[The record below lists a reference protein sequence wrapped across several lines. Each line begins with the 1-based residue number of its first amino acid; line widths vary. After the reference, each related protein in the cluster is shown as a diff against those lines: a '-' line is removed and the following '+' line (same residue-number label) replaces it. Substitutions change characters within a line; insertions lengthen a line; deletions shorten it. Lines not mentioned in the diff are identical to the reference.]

1 MDATANTFTKQ
12 SNARRA
18 AEAMIAKGTA
28 PASEYVIKRI
38 DNPGRRDNNRF
49 EIVWRTEEAETAVT
63 EADVAAAEENWSR
76 PATGE
81 VESEIA
87 GEEFPCER
95 CDRREA
101 CQDAGLCLQG
111 QTYTAPT
118 TTEAIE
124 AELAA
129 PAEGADPFARI
140 RASEEIQAL
149 GTTPEKYWYGETPAS
164 TEAAAEPAAAPGGRE
179 TGEAAPQPA
188 PSAEAAPERTPAPAE
203 GEPEPEFPV
212 GAYVHVQMG
221 KLRIRAGHITQRV
234 GHANRRV
241 HLLGAAEG
249 VTQLVNLAQLY
260 RVEEKPMP
268 PEEPK
273 PARQSRRDRA
283 PAAPQGSRSRY
294 GIDPDLIAAGRL
306 PDKAPEVTSAANRRY
321 QTHFDKL
328 LALATAGDWDGVRK
342 YEITGSNSYSKMVAR
357 YRQDLLAVH
366 AAQQTAAAQPEYG
379 Q

>member
-1 MDATANTFTKQ
+1 MDTTAATFTKRH
-12 SNARRA
+12 NAKRA

-87 GEEFPCER
+87 GEEFPCEQ
-95 CDRREA
+95 CV
-101 CQDAGLCLQG
+101 QG
-111 QTYTAPT
+111 QHYTAPT
-118 TTEAIE
+118 TDEIATEIE
-124 AELAA
+124 TATAE
-129 PAEGADPFARI
+129 ADPFARI
-140 RASEEIQAL
+140 YAREEIEAL
-149 GTTPEKYWYGETPAS
+149 GTTPEKYGFQPIVRPAHGA
-164 TEAAAEPAAAPGGRE
+164 TEPVTADAAPAAAPE
-179 TGEAAPQPA
+179 DDAALPPA
-188 PSAEAAPERTPAPAE
+188 PSAGEAASTDS
-203 GEPEPEFPV
+203 EPELDPFPV
-212 GAYVHVQMG
+212 GAYVHVQLG
-221 KLRIRAGHITQRV
+221 RLRIRAGHITQHV
-234 GHANRRV
+234 GNANRRV

-249 VTQLVNLAQLY
+249 VTQLVDVAQLY

-273 PARQSRRDRA
+273 PARQPSRGRA
-283 PAAPQGSRSRY
+283 LAAPQGSRSRY
-294 GIDPDLIAAGRL
+294 GIGSDLIAAGRL

-328 LALATAGDWDGVRK
+328 HELATAGDWDGVRK
-342 YEITGSNSYSKMVAR
+342 YEVNGSNSYSKMVAR

-366 AAQQTAAAQPEYG
+366 AASEASQ
-379 Q
+379 